1 MILFF
6 ILHDFTDGFL
16 FFLFIS
22 MKLVMLEFNLDL
34 SIHTLFFLCL
44 LHFCVF
50 HYYFFFGYR

>member
-34 SIHTLFFLCL
+34 SIHTLFATLLCVSL
-44 LHFCVF
+44 F
-50 HYYFFFGYR
+50 FFFGYQ